1 MPLFSSMFVRILRG
15 TKHLQSN
22 SAVHWITWISTNLA
36 FGFLAFI
43 ICSAVPV
50 FNDLLALIGSF
61 CGAPMSII
69 IPACLWLHDFADN
82 RKGSMKQKFAYV
94 IHLLIAAL
102 GILLFIGGT

>member
-1 MPLFSSMFVRILRG
+1 MFVRLLRG

-22 SAVHWITWISTNLA
+22 SAIHWITWISTNLA

-61 CGAPMSII
+61 CCAPMSII
-69 IPACLWLHDFADN
+69 IPSCLWLHDFAN
-82 RKGSMKQKFAYV
+82 YRKGNLKQKLIYG
-94 IHLLIAAL
+94 IHLLIGAVGL
-102 GILLFIGGT
+102 FLFIGGT